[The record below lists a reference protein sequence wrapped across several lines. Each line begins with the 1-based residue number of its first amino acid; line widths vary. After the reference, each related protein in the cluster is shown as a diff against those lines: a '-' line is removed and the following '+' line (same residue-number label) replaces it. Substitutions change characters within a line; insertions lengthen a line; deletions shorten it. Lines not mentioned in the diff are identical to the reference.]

1 MPEEST
7 SQNKKNRAE
16 QWDFVY
22 KVLTTIGVII
32 GAVWGLMQYFEA
44 KKSELEERKRNYEF
58 ALFKERKETLYP
70 LCNAAAD
77 IVSSNS
83 LKDAQKAIKSFETL
97 YYGELNI
104 IADGEVAEAVK
115 TFSDALLEYKNET
128 ENCPP
133 PFDLIA
139 QSGNLGNTCKKVLN
153 LEKVYGMSSSQNNP
167 IAKK

>member
-1 MPEEST
+1 MVEEFLYTRYT
-7 SQNKKNRAE
+7 SS
-16 QWDFVY
+16 
-22 KVLTTIGVII
+22 
-32 GAVWGLMQYFEA
+32 
-44 KKSELEERKRNYEF
+44 SENWS
-58 ALFKERKETLYP
+58 KETLYP

-153 LEKVYGMSSSQNNP
+153 LEKDGRFKCGWALRIVAGRKYAGDQFFP
-167 IAKK
+167 GHAR